1 MTMSTLAI
9 VIAIID
15 VLVCIALVILV
26 IFQEGNDKGLG
37 VIGGGADT
45 FFGKQKGR
53 TIDSR
58 LKKITAGLAIG
69 FAVLTILL
77 FRILA
82 GGV

>member
-1 MTMSTLAI
+1 MTMSTVALI
-9 VIAIID
+9 IAIID
-15 VLVCIALVILV
+15 VLVCIALVGLV

-45 FFGKQKGR
+45 FYGKDKGR
-53 TIDSR
+53 TFESR
-58 LKKITAGLAIG
+58 LKKITAFLAIG
-69 FAVLTILL
+69 FAALTILL